1 MKLFSRMFNSLPKR
15 LAAAA
20 LLALAVALPVSALA
34 SSTVAFSAQTTVSNA
49 TINQGTMN
57 WGSSASASYND
68 VVAVQVVYDNNEAPN
83 SGKTTNNLHV
93 KINIP
98 STSGTN
104 QTITTV
110 TSGDN
115 IKTVNGSVNV
125 TLNRSDA
132 YLQYIPGTAT
142 WKHASTANGPM
153 TVTQKVSDD
162 VVLGSNGIN
171 LGTENPCQ
179 AGSIVV
185 QARVMIPG
193 LTVDKFVRAAGDTN
207 SNDWVRSMN
216 ANIGDKLQY
225 LIEYHNTGNSYE
237 KNVEFRDQLPVGLA
251 FIPGSAKVKDS
262 EFANVHQAIFDNVV
276 KDGITTGTY
285 APGAAA
291 YVTFEVQV
299 QDASWYQCGN
309 NLLRNIAFV
318 QPEDMNYYYNTAD
331 VNVTKQ
337 CVTPKTPTYAC
348 TAFHVTTGDNRT
360 VTVDQFGFKASNN
373 STLSNVTLNWGDN
386 SQQLV
391 TNNVKGQSHQY
402 SKNGTYTISLSNFK
416 VNGKT
421 VDVSGN
427 CSQQVTFTTSAV
439 PPTRLVNTGP
449 GQVAALFAAVAVLGA
464 FAHRLFLSRRLGRE

>member
-1 MKLFSRMFNSLPKR
+1 MKLLSRIFNSLPKR

-34 SSTVAFSAQTTVSNA
+34 DATVAFSAQTTVSNA

-68 VVAVQVVYDNNEAPN
+68 VVAVQVVYDNNEAPD

-98 STSGTN
+98 SNPGIS

-125 TLNRSDA
+125 NLDRSDA

-153 TVTQKVSDD
+153 TVTQSVSDD
-162 VVLGSNGIN
+162 VVLSPNGIN

-179 AGSIVV
+179 AGSIVI
-185 QARVMIPG
+185 QAREVIPG
-193 LTVDKFVRAAGDTN
+193 VKVIKQVEGVNQTNAWTTQNTANPGDTLKY
-207 SNDWVRSMN
+207 M
-216 ANIGDKLQY
+216 ITYQ
-225 LIEYHNTGNSYE
+225 NTGNTVQNNVVIRDNLPPKMSLVSGSTVVYTTATPNGSKQPDDNITGGGIDIGSYLPNAGAYVVFE
-237 KNVEFRDQLPVGLA
+237 VKVPDAGQLACGLTEFRNVGVA
-251 FIPGSAKVKDS
+251 
-262 EFANVHQAIFDNVV
+262 
-276 KDGITTGTY
+276 
-285 APGAAA
+285 
-291 YVTFEVQV
+291 
-299 QDASWYQCGN
+299 
-309 NLLRNIAFV
+309 R
-318 QPEDMNYYYNTAD
+318 PEGMNEYYNTAITD
-331 VNVTKQ
+331 VNKTCQ
-337 CVTPKTPTYAC
+337 TPTYAC
-348 TAFHVTTGDNRT
+348 TAFHVTTGSNRT
-360 VTVDQFGFKASNN
+360 VTVDQFGFKASDN
-373 STLSNVTLNWGDN
+373 STLSNVTLNWGDT
-386 SQQLV
+386 QQLV

-402 SKNGTYTISLSNFK
+402 SKDGTYTISLSNFK

-427 CSQQVTFTTSAV
+427 CSQQVTFTTPGV
-439 PPTRLVNTGP
+439 PPTTPPTTLVNTGP

-464 FAHRLFLSRRLGRE
+464 FAHRLFLSRRLSRD